1 VNILIG
7 YGSVVVFFALI
18 VFVLER
24 TKEQSRSFTEY
35 AVAGRSFGAWFQTMA
50 FLNTWLPGTV
60 FISIAGFY
68 AGGGV
73 IGFYAT
79 SYSLLAMLFMF
90 FMAQPVHNW
99 GRQFDLR
106 TQADFVGM
114 RYNSKVV
121 RVVAATI
128 GIVSLFPWLVL
139 GLQSL
144 GLVFSFLSFGSI
156 SFVAAVFVGI
166 FVLSIRQIWTVR
178 MGMRG
183 VVISDMV
190 QGIVAYGV
198 GGCIALGF
206 VVWLLSNGHGFDKL
220 PASFAVLP
228 GPGSTQGPLYF
239 MSIVLTGALG
249 AWCWPDIFVRL
260 FTGKSTATI
269 KRSSLQSAPLLFIF
283 MNLLG
288 LMAMLAHSLPE
299 VASAPDRVWFLT
311 ASNGG
316 VLILSLAGV
325 AVLAATMGNV
335 NAITSAIGTQVAQ
348 DIIHINKPS
357 DTKERDARVVRT
369 AKISIVVVTIL
380 AVAGAVATVNVTSG
394 LVKLALTSYQG
405 IVQLAP
411 SLYFGLFW
419 RRGNAL
425 GAAMGMIVGF
435 VVAAAFEVIYPT
447 SIPWLGGLT
456 SGVAGMIVNA
466 VIYVAF
472 AYLLPASNAERS
484 RIDALFDSVGADG
497 VPVEV
502 DSGSLGA
509 AARGT

>member
-1 VNILIG
+1 
-7 YGSVVVFFALI
+7 
-18 VFVLER
+18 
-24 TKEQSRSFTEY
+24 
-35 AVAGRSFGAWFQTMA
+35 
-50 FLNTWLPGTV
+50 
-60 FISIAGFY
+60 
-68 AGGGV
+68 
-73 IGFYAT
+73 
-79 SYSLLAMLFMF
+79 
-90 FMAQPVHNW
+90 
-99 GRQFDLR
+99 
-106 TQADFVGM
+106 
-114 RYNSKVV
+114 
-121 RVVAATI
+121 
-128 GIVSLFPWLVL
+128 
-139 GLQSL
+139 
-144 GLVFSFLSFGSI
+144 
-156 SFVAAVFVGI
+156 
-166 FVLSIRQIWTVR
+166 
-178 MGMRG
+178 
-183 VVISDMV
+183 
-190 QGIVAYGV
+190 
-198 GGCIALGF
+198 
-206 VVWLLSNGHGFDKL
+206 
-220 PASFAVLP
+220 
-228 GPGSTQGPLYF
+228 
-239 MSIVLTGALG
+239 
-249 AWCWPDIFVRL
+249 
-260 FTGKSTATI
+260 
-269 KRSSLQSAPLLFIF
+269 

-299 VASAPDRVWFLT
+299 VASAPDLVWFLT
-311 ASNGG
+311 ASKGG

-348 DIIHINKPS
+348 DIIHINKLS
-357 DTKERDARVVRT
+357 DTKESDARVVRT

-419 RRGNAL
+419 RRVNAL